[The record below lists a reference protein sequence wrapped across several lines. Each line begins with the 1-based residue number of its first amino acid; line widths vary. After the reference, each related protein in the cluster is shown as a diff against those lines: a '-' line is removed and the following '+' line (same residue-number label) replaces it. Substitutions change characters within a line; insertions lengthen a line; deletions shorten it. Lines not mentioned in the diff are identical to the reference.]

1 MSSVIENSH
10 NLPKQPVLFF
20 DGVCGLCNHL
30 VNITFRLDKQQAILF
45 TPLQGELAN
54 ATLPPME
61 DDARDWSMVFW
72 NGEQLFVKSDATL
85 ELCRELGGLMK
96 LFVVFRIV
104 PEGLRDAIYMA
115 FARTRYGWFGV
126 KESCRVP
133 SEEER
138 ARFLP

>member
-1 MSSVIENSH
+1 MSSVTENSH
-10 NLPKQPVLFF
+10 KLPKQPVLFF

-30 VNITFRLDKQQAILF
+30 VNMILRLDKQQAILF
-45 TPLQGELAN
+45 TPLQGELAT

-72 NGEQLFVKSDATL
+72 NGEQLFEKSDATL

-104 PEGLRDAIYMA
+104 PKGLRDTIYMA
-115 FARTRYGWFGV
+115 VARTRYRWFGV